1 MNNKRTHPRCEVDI
15 LITVTDKNNGEVI
28 GNLGNISLGGFMLIS
43 NRSLP
48 INRLYQLKIS
58 VPQPDGATSVVNIG
72 ADSLWAQQLPDKETF
87 WTGFQIIDIS
97 DEDAKLIEKLCSG
110 WETSQTG

>member
-1 MNNKRTHPRCEVDI
+1 MNDKRTHPRSKVDI
-15 LITVTDKNNGEVI
+15 PITVTDLNNGQVI

-48 INRLYQLKIS
+48 LNRLYQLYIPL
-58 VPQPDGATSVVNIG
+58 PQPDGSTRTVNIG
-72 ADSLWAQQLPDKETF
+72 ADSLWVQQLPDKATF

-97 DEDAKLIEKLCSG
+97 EEDAGLIERLCAE
-110 WETSQTG
+110 WEA